1 MIRAAVAFGRL
12 RILRTVQGQRAV
24 HFEKVVR
31 R

>member
-1 MIRAAVAFGRL
+1 MIRAAVALGRL

-24 HFEKVVR
+24 RFEKVVR